1 MSTRYDRDRLQS
13 FVRFVWRRFLDD
25 RCFETAGALSYTT
38 VFALVPLL
46 AAAFGILSMF
56 PVFALWTQKISGFV
70 FSNFVPSAGATVQD
84 YLQRFAANASRMTVV
99 GIAALLVSAILM
111 MTSIE
116 GRFNRIWRVAAQR
129 RSTARFLMY
138 WTALTLGPLLVVG
151 GLALTSYL
159 FALPLL
165 HHADAQFALRARLLG
180 LLPFLITW
188 VGLFGM
194 YILIPNRVVAWRH
207 AATGAL
213 VAALLFELA
222 RFGFGLYVTYAAYG
236 QIYGALAVLPIFLV
250 WVYLSWVIV
259 LLGASLTAS
268 LAAYRYCPQAARLP
282 PGCEFIGLLR
292 VLARFAAVQ
301 RQGAA
306 LSAATLLAV
315 EPFLD
320 DDLLQ
325 RYLLDLQRTA
335 VVRRTERGDWML
347 ARALDSITLA
357 ELYETGHYRL
367 STSAEAVASAA
378 HGLPPGLTATLA
390 QHARGLREN
399 LQLTLAVLSPFAPPA
414 PSAPESPR

>member
-1 MSTRYDRDRLQS
+1 MSTRLDRDRLQS
-13 FVRFVWRRFLDD
+13 FARFVWRRFLDD

-56 PVFALWTQKISGFV
+56 PVFALWTRQISGFV
-70 FSNFVPSAGATVQD
+70 FSNFVPSAGAAVQD
-84 YLQRFAANASRMTVV
+84 YLLRFAANASRMTVV
-99 GIAALLVSAILM
+99 GVGALLVSAILM

-116 GRFNRIWRVAAQR
+116 DRFNRIWRVAAQR
-129 RSTARFLMY
+129 RSAARFLMY

-180 LLPFLITW
+180 LLPFLITGI
-188 VGLFGM
+188 GLFGM

-207 AATGAL
+207 AALGAL
-213 VAALLFELA
+213 IAALLFELA
-222 RFGFGLYVTYAAYG
+222 KVGFGLYVTHAAYG
-236 QIYGALAVLPIFLV
+236 EIYGALAVLPIFLI

-259 LLGASLTAS
+259 LLGASLAAS
-268 LAAYRYCPQAARLP
+268 LAAYRYCPHAARLP
-282 PGCEFIGLLR
+282 AGCEFIGLLR
-292 VLARFAAVQ
+292 VLARFAAAQ
-301 RQGAA
+301 RRGAA

-315 EPFLD
+315 EPFLS
-320 DDLLQ
+320 DDLLR
-325 RYLLDLQRTA
+325 RYLLDLQRTD
-335 VVRRTERGDWML
+335 VVRRTERGDWVL

-357 ELYETGHYRL
+357 ELYEAGQYRL
-367 STSAEAVASAA
+367 SASAEAVAGAA
-378 HGLPPGLTATLA
+378 YGLPPVLAATLA

-399 LQLTLAVLSPFAPPA
+399 LQLTLAVLNPNATLP